1 VCQKDFS
8 DVRED
13 AMIIKGIDSN
23 MGITKVFPRE
33 QVGNV
38 AQSDPAAAAGKF
50 MGELVKKTQEL
61 QQDSDKAIQGL
72 MTGDVKGLHEVVLA
86 MEKSSVSFQF
96 MTQVR
101 NKVVEAYQ
109 EIMRMQV

>member
-1 VCQKDFS
+1 MV
-8 DVRED
+8 
-13 AMIIKGIDSN
+13 IKGIDSN
-23 MGITKVFPRE
+23 MGIAKIFPNT
-33 QVGNV
+33 QVKDTNQ
-38 AQSDPAAAAGKF
+38 ADPAAAAGKF
-50 MGELVKKTQEL
+50 MGELVKKTNEL
-61 QQDSDKAIQGL
+61 QQDSEKAIQGL

-86 MEKSSVSFQF
+86 MEKSNVSFQF